1 MKLLRNLF
9 IISILFIFLN
19 CSNEKI
25 NDPLSIEIGDKKV
38 ELKLENKKDYLVYDE
53 PVKGEFVFT
62 NIDIKKGWTIMGRG
76 IKIINSKKS
85 SVITEINYYSQK
97 SESDTLTIVV
107 DFDGSDKID
116 KKFKTIKVPVKR
128 N

>member
-1 MKLLRNLF
+1 M
-9 IISILFIFLN
+9 
-19 CSNEKI
+19 
-25 NDPLSIEIGDKKV
+25 SIEIGDKKV

-107 DFDGSDKID
+107 DFDGSDEID

>member
-25 NDPLSIEIGDKKV
+25 NDPMSIEIGDKKV

-107 DFDGSDKID
+107 DFDGSDEID